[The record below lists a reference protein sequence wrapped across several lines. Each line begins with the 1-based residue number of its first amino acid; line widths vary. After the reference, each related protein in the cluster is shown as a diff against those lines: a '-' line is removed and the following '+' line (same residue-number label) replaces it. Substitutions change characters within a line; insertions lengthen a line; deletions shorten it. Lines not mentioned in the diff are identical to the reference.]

1 MMLAVRLA
9 VRLAWRS
16 LLNRRLASILT
27 ILSVALSV
35 ALLIGVERVRQSAR
49 SSFTNTISQTDL
61 IVGARGGGIPLLLYT
76 VFHMG
81 SATNNLSYATY
92 EKINLDPQ
100 VAWSIPLSM
109 GDSHRGFRVVGTN
122 ADFYSHYHYRRS
134 QQPHFAVGIEPKAMF
149 DVAVGSAVAAKLG
162 YHVGDHLTLSHGVGE
177 VSFHSHDDKP
187 FSITGIL
194 DPTGTPIDRS
204 VFITLQGL
212 EAIHA
217 DWEDGAPPLPE
228 HAIKSADLQQRN
240 LPIRE
245 LTAVLVGAKSRADS
259 LVLQRRWSDFKGEP
273 LTAIIPAL
281 ALDELWEA
289 LSYAEDGLR
298 VVASFVVVVGLL
310 GLLVSIYNSLNE
322 RRREMAILRSVG
334 AGPGLIFA
342 LMILEAFLLTVVG
355 AASGVAFMYLLLIAL
370 RPLIESH
377 FGLYLPISPLA
388 STEQWYL
395 CAIVGLSFILGAIPA
410 WRAYGNTL
418 SDGLTIR
425 L

>member
-1 MMLAVRLA
+1 MKIAL
-9 VRLAWRS
+9 RLAWRS

-49 SSFTNTISQTDL
+49 SSFINTISQTDL

-81 SATNNLSYATY
+81 NATNNISFATY
-92 EKINLDPQ
+92 EKISSDPN
-100 VAWSIPLSM
+100 VAWTIPLSL

-122 ADFYSHYHYRRS
+122 ADFYAHYHYRRN
-134 QQPHFAVGIEPKAMF
+134 QQPRFGAGAEPKAMF

-162 YHVGDHLTLSHGVGE
+162 YRIGDHLTLSHGVGE

-187 FSITGIL
+187 FSVTGIL

-204 VFITLQGL
+204 VFINLQGL

-228 HAIKSADLQQRN
+228 HAIKSADLQKRN
-240 LPIRE
+240 LPVRE

-259 LVLQRRWSDFKGEP
+259 LGLQRQWSEFKGEP
-273 LTAIIPAL
+273 LSAIIPGL
-281 ALDELWEA
+281 ALDDLWEA
-289 LSYAEDGLR
+289 ISYAENGLR
-298 VVASFVVVVGLL
+298 VVAIFVVVVGLL

-342 LMILEAFLLTVVG
+342 LMILEAVLLTVVG
-355 AASGVAFMYLLLIAL
+355 AASGVAFMYLLLFAL
-370 RPLIESH
+370 SPLIELN

-395 CAIVGLSFILGAIPA
+395 VAIVGLSFILGAIPA
-410 WRAYGNTL
+410 WRAYRNTL

>member
-1 MMLAVRLA
+1 MKIAL
-9 VRLAWRS
+9 RLAWRS

-61 IVGARGGGIPLLLYT
+61 IVGARGGGVPLLLYT

-81 SATNNLSYATY
+81 NATNNISFATY
-92 EKINLDPQ
+92 EKISSDPN
-100 VAWSIPLSM
+100 VAWTIPLSM

-122 ADFYSHYHYRRS
+122 ADFYAHYHYRRN
-134 QQPHFAVGIEPKAMF
+134 QQPRFGAGVEPKAMF

-162 YHVGDHLTLSHGVGE
+162 YRIGDHLTLSHGVGE

-187 FSITGIL
+187 FSVTGIL
-194 DPTGTPIDRS
+194 EPTGTPIDRS

-228 HAIKSADLQQRN
+228 HAIKSADLQQRS
-240 LPIRE
+240 LPVRE
-245 LTAVLVGAKSRADS
+245 LSAVLVGAKSRADS
-259 LVLQRRWSDFKGEP
+259 LGLQRQWSEFKGEP
-273 LTAIIPAL
+273 LSAIIPGL
-281 ALDELWEA
+281 ALDDLWEA
-289 LSYAEDGLR
+289 ISYAENGLR

-342 LMILEAFLLTVVG
+342 LMIIEAVLLTVLG
-355 AASGVAFMYLLLIAL
+355 AAIGVATMYSLLFGF
-370 RPLIESH
+370 RPVIESH
-377 FGLYLPISPLA
+377 FGLYLPISPLSSA
-388 STEQWYL
+388 EQWYL

-410 WRAYGNTL
+410 WRAYRNTL

>member
-1 MMLAVRLA
+1 MKIAL
-9 VRLAWRS
+9 RLAWRS

-61 IVGARGGGIPLLLYT
+61 IVGARGGGVPLLLYT

-81 SATNNLSYATY
+81 NATNNISFATY
-92 EKINLDPQ
+92 EKISSDPN
-100 VAWSIPLSM
+100 VAWTIPLSM

-122 ADFYSHYHYRRS
+122 ADFYAHYHYRRN
-134 QQPHFAVGIEPKAMF
+134 QQPRFGAGVEPKAMF

-162 YHVGDHLTLSHGVGE
+162 YRIGDHLTLSHGVGE

-187 FSITGIL
+187 FSVTGIL
-194 DPTGTPIDRS
+194 EPTGTPIDRS

-228 HAIKSADLQQRN
+228 HAIKSADLQQRS
-240 LPIRE
+240 LPVRE
-245 LTAVLVGAKSRADS
+245 LSAVLVGAKSRADS
-259 LVLQRRWSDFKGEP
+259 LGLQRQWSEFKGEP
-273 LTAIIPAL
+273 LSAIIPGL
-281 ALDELWEA
+281 ALDDLWEA
-289 LSYAEDGLR
+289 ISYAENGLR

-342 LMILEAFLLTVVG
+342 LMIIEAVLLTVLG
-355 AASGVAFMYLLLIAL
+355 AAIGVATMYSLLFGF
-370 RPLIESH
+370 RPVIESH
-377 FGLYLPISPLA
+377 FGLYLPISSLSNA
-388 STEQWYL
+388 EQWYL

-410 WRAYGNTL
+410 WRAYRNTL

>member
-1 MMLAVRLA
+1 
-9 VRLAWRS
+9 
-16 LLNRRLASILT
+16 
-27 ILSVALSV
+27 
-35 ALLIGVERVRQSAR
+35 
-49 SSFTNTISQTDL
+49 
-61 IVGARGGGIPLLLYT
+61 
-76 VFHMG
+76 
-81 SATNNLSYATY
+81 
-92 EKINLDPQ
+92 
-100 VAWSIPLSM
+100 
-109 GDSHRGFRVVGTN
+109 
-122 ADFYSHYHYRRS
+122 
-134 QQPHFAVGIEPKAMF
+134 MF

-177 VSFHSHDDKP
+177 VSFHSHDDRP
-187 FSITGIL
+187 FSVTGIL
-194 DPTGTPIDRS
+194 EATGTPIDRS

-228 HAIKSADLQQRN
+228 HAIKSADLQQRH
-240 LPIRE
+240 LPIHE

-259 LVLQRRWSDFKGEP
+259 LGLQRQWSDFKGEP
-273 LTAIIPAL
+273 LTAIIPGL

-342 LMILEAFLLTVVG
+342 LMILEAVLLTVVG
-355 AASGVAFMYLLLIAL
+355 AASGVASMYLLLFAL
-370 RPLIESH
+370 SPLIELH

-395 CAIVGLSFILGAIPA
+395 FTIVGLSFILGAIPA
-410 WRAYGNTL
+410 WRAYRNTL

>member
-1 MMLAVRLA
+1 MKIAL
-9 VRLAWRS
+9 RLAWRS

-61 IVGARGGGIPLLLYT
+61 IVGARGGGVPLLLYT

-81 SATNNLSYATY
+81 NATNNISFATY
-92 EKINLDPQ
+92 EKISSDPN
-100 VAWSIPLSM
+100 VAWTIPLSM

-122 ADFYSHYHYRRS
+122 ADFYAHYHYRRN
-134 QQPHFAVGIEPKAMF
+134 QQPRFGAGVEPKAMF

-162 YHVGDHLTLSHGVGE
+162 YRIGDHLTLSHGVGE
-177 VSFHSHDDKP
+177 VSFHSHYDKP
-187 FSITGIL
+187 FSVTGIL
-194 DPTGTPIDRS
+194 ESTGTPIDRS

-228 HAIKSADLQQRN
+228 HAIKSADLQQRS
-240 LPIRE
+240 LPVRE
-245 LTAVLVGAKSRADS
+245 LSAVLVGAKSRADS
-259 LVLQRRWSDFKGEP
+259 LGLQRQWSEFKGEP
-273 LTAIIPAL
+273 LSAIIPGL
-281 ALDELWEA
+281 ALDDLWEA
-289 LSYAEDGLR
+289 ISYAENGLR

-342 LMILEAFLLTVVG
+342 LMIIEAVLLTVLG
-355 AASGVAFMYLLLIAL
+355 AAIGVATMYSLLFGF
-370 RPLIESH
+370 RPVIESH
-377 FGLYLPISPLA
+377 FGLYLPISPLSSA
-388 STEQWYL
+388 EQWYL

-410 WRAYGNTL
+410 WRAYRNTL

>member
-1 MMLAVRLA
+1 MKIAL
-9 VRLAWRS
+9 RLAWRS

-61 IVGARGGGIPLLLYT
+61 IVGARGGGVPLLLYT

-81 SATNNLSYATY
+81 NATNNISFATY
-92 EKINLDPQ
+92 EKISSDPN
-100 VAWSIPLSM
+100 VAWTIPLSM

-122 ADFYSHYHYRRS
+122 ADFYAHYHYRRN
-134 QQPHFAVGIEPKAMF
+134 QQPRFGAGVEPKAMF

-162 YHVGDHLTLSHGVGE
+162 YRIGDHLTLSHGVGE

-187 FSITGIL
+187 FSVTGIL
-194 DPTGTPIDRS
+194 ESTGTPIDRS

-228 HAIKSADLQQRN
+228 HAIKSADLQQRS
-240 LPIRE
+240 LPVRE
-245 LTAVLVGAKSRADS
+245 LSAVLVGAKSRADS
-259 LVLQRRWSDFKGEP
+259 LGLQRQWSEFKGEP
-273 LTAIIPAL
+273 LSAIIPGL
-281 ALDELWEA
+281 ALDDLWEA
-289 LSYAEDGLR
+289 ISYAENGLR

-342 LMILEAFLLTVVG
+342 LMIIEAVLLTVLG
-355 AASGVAFMYLLLIAL
+355 AAIGVATMYSLLFGF
-370 RPLIESH
+370 RPVIESH
-377 FGLYLPISPLA
+377 FGLYLPISPLSSA
-388 STEQWYL
+388 EQWYL

-410 WRAYGNTL
+410 WRAYRNTL